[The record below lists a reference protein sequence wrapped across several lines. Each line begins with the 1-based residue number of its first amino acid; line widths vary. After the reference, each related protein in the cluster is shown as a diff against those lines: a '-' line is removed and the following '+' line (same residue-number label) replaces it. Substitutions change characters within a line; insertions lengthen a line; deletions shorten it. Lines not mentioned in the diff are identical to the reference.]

1 MAGPDRYRGGK
12 AAPKLIRNDG
22 ANALFDMTPGEAQQ
36 FARLA
41 AAIAVNT
48 GNLSR
53 GLREAL
59 SAHVAQ
65 RNGGA
70 R

>member
-1 MAGPDRYRGGK
+1 MARPDRYRSK
-12 AAPKLIRNDG
+12 AVPPLIRNDG
-22 ANALFDMTPGEAQQ
+22 ANALFDMTPEEAQQ

-59 SAHVAQ
+59 AAHVAQ
-65 RNGGA
+65 RNGGD